1 MYQEQSI
8 DLIWD
13 ESSPIETSVMALLTK
28 AGFRPQSMGPA
39 EVARYV
45 EQNGF
50 GPCVLCMHRRELPNI
65 EMIRTLKQHYGSK
78 IYLVLRV
85 APGDLDSTI
94 EAIKCGVDD
103 VISDGDDQ
111 LRRWE
116 KIASLARLRLLKNDS
131 YVFVDETSQH
141 LLALVERVGAAEVTA
156 LMCGPTGSGK
166 EVLARLTHDFS
177 PRRDGPFI
185 PVNCAALP
193 ESLAESLLF
202 GHAKGAFT
210 GATKSTDGFFTQ
222 AQGGTLFLDEIG
234 ELTLALQAKLLRA
247 IQEKEILPVGS
258 AVSHRVD
265 VRIVAATNRDLRAS
279 IRNGMFREDLYF
291 RVSTFRINVPGLSAR
306 LDDILPLANYFLVKH
321 GREDVMLQLAPEA
334 SSKLLAY
341 PWPGNVREL
350 ENVIQR
356 AIVLTNGGVI
366 DATNL
371 IFDDPIENYGQS
383 HTQNFPPSYGASYGA
398 SQRSNYPESHGSN
411 DVQYFDG
418 HQAERNTAWSEGIDR
433 VSNPFAMQTDHGN
446 GHIQAPETQ
455 RSDSGPGLQG
465 AMDANEFRIIVDTI
479 KNTRTRQ
486 EAADVLGISQRTLRY
501 KIARM
506 RERGIQIPKRRS
518 A

>member
-13 ESSPIETSVMALLTK
+13 ESSPIDTSVMALLTK
-28 AGFRPQSMGPA
+28 AGFLPQSMGPA

-45 EQNGF
+45 DQNGF

-65 EMIRTLKQHYGSK
+65 EMIRTLKQHYGAK

-111 LRRWE
+111 LHRWE

-166 EVLARLTHDFS
+166 EVLAHLTHDFS

-193 ESLAESLLF
+193 EALAESLLF

-258 AVSHRVD
+258 AVSHKVD
-265 VRIVAATNRDLRAS
+265 VRIVAATNRDLRAA
-279 IRNGMFREDLYF
+279 IRSGMFREDLYF

-321 GREDVMLQLAPEA
+321 GREEVMLQLAPEA
-334 SSKLLAY
+334 SAKLLSY
-341 PWPGNVREL
+341 SWPGNVREL

-371 IFDDPIENYGQS
+371 IFDDPIEDYGQS
-383 HTQNFPPSYGASYGA
+383 YVPNFPPSYRSSYA
-398 SQRSNYPESHGSN
+398 DNQRPQEPQH
-411 DVQYFDG
+411 FDG
-418 HQAERNTAWSEGIDR
+418 AQSARNTAWSEGLER
-433 VSNPFAMQTDHGN
+433 VSNPFAMQTNNGN
-446 GHIQAPETQ
+446 GYVSAPETQ